1 MEKLNEYLQ
10 ELQDEGIIDYSVK
23 SQIKHLVNADIE
35 ENKHKSSY
43 GVFCMA
49 MGIVALRAIGRG
61 RELDIV
67 WDEAIELYEEFLQS
81 PYPLQDYSELDCIAD
96 FLDNRKTNTI

>member
-1 MEKLNEYLQ
+1 MENLNEYLQ

-49 MGIVALRAIGRG
+49 MGIVARRD

-81 PYPLQDYSELDCIAD
+81 PYPLQDCSELDCIAD
-96 FLDNRKTNTI
+96 FLDNRKD

>member
-10 ELQDEGIIDYSVK
+10 ELQDEGIIHYTVK
-23 SQIKHLVNADIE
+23 SQIKHLVNAEIAKD
-35 ENKHKSSY
+35 KHKSSY

-49 MGIVALRAIGRG
+49 MGIVARRD

-67 WDEAIELYEEFLQS
+67 WDEAIELYKEFLQS
-81 PYPLQDYSELDCIAD
+81 PYSQQDCSELDCIAD
-96 FLDNRKTNTI
+96 FLDNRKD

>member
-1 MEKLNEYLQ
+1 MKKLNQYLQ
-10 ELQDEGIIDYSVK
+10 ELQDEGVIDYTVK
-23 SQIKHLVNADIE
+23 DTIKWVVGAELE

-49 MGIVALRAIGRG
+49 MGIVARRD

-96 FLDNRKTNTI
+96 FLDNRKD